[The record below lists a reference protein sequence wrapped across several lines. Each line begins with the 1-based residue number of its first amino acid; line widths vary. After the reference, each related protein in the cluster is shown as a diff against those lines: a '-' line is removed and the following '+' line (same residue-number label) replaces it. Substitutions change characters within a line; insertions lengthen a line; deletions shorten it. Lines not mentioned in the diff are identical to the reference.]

1 MVALLGMVILVGM
14 GEKMAERF
22 LPLYIVALGG
32 GAIYVGLLNGLDNLL
47 SALYSFPGG
56 YIADRYGTKRALLIF
71 NVIAM
76 GGFVIVILIP
86 SVWAVIVGS
95 FFFLSWTAISSAGN
109 NESGCQASPQE
120 QTHDGCINAL
130 ADPARADGTGTFG
143 WRSLHCDLGR
153 NHRRPSGIY
162 RGTGTGDRCGNI
174 AANNDSLQA
183 TPPVA
188 TCWAS
193 LQTRTR

>member
-1 MVALLGMVILVGM
+1 MSMPSIHNIKEFLGLKRSMVALLGMVILVGM

-76 GGFVIVILIP
+76 GGFVIVISDSIRLGGDRGFVLLP
-86 SVWAVIVGS
+86 FMDSD
-95 FFFLSWTAISSAGN
+95 LTAGDH
-109 NESGCQASPQE
+109 ESGC
-120 QTHDGCINAL
+120 
-130 ADPARADGTGTFG
+130 
-143 WRSLHCDLGR
+143 
-153 NHRRPSGIY
+153 
-162 RGTGTGDRCGNI
+162 
-174 AANNDSLQA
+174 
-183 TPPVA
+183 
-188 TCWAS
+188 
-193 LQTRTR
+193 